1 MQLQTVFLILL
12 TVIIAIGLVVF
23 QYLYKSRSTG
33 LLNIGLS
40 ILRFIALF
48 CVLLLLINPKVT
60 KEQYS
65 LEKANLIILSDNT
78 ASINQANGIN
88 QLLSAKSQIEND
100 YDINERFK
108 LGAYAFGTEL
118 NSSDSLSFQEKAT
131 NIGRALS
138 SLNEIYAGTTSAILL
153 LTDGNQTLGE
163 DYEFYGRR
171 QKFPIFPMVVGDTT
185 SYQDTRID
193 QVNTNKYAFL
203 KNKYPIEIF
212 VSYQGKNTVSTTLSI
227 SEAGQNLYKE
237 QIELSE
243 IGNSKIINTLL
254 DATTV
259 GPKNIKI
266 SLSPLENERNI
277 ANNSR
282 QIGVE
287 VIDEKTNIALVSQI
301 LHPDLGALKKAI
313 ESNEQRSVSII
324 KPSLAP
330 SQLEQFDLFII
341 YQPDSYFEGL
351 YTYIQSKG
359 ANIFTITG
367 PKTDWTFLNKVQNS
381 FQKKSFDQKEEV
393 TPILNPGYT
402 HFDITDLDVSEFP
415 PLETTLGELLIT
427 TSYENMLTQRIKGMD
442 MNEPLF
448 STLET
453 NLRREA
459 VLFGENIWK
468 WRVESYREDQEFKK
482 FDDFI
487 SKVIFYLANSKPR
500 TRLTLAYE
508 NIYQGI
514 NEAIIRAT
522 YFDETFVFD
531 SNATIKLS
539 INGVGNSIARQ
550 IPMLLKN
557 GYYEADIRTLPS
569 GEYSFTA
576 SVENENLKKAGR
588 FTILDYDLE
597 QQQLSS
603 NYKKLDR
610 LAKSTNA
617 ALYFPSQ
624 VSEFAED
631 LINDNR
637 FLPVQKSNQNVVS
650 LIDFK
655 ILLGII
661 AAALTAE
668 WFIRKFNGLI

>member
-12 TVIIAIGLVVF
+12 TVIIALGLVIF
-23 QYLYKSRSTG
+23 QYHYKSRSKGVLNTG
-33 LLNIGLS
+33 LSL
-40 ILRFIALF
+40 LRFIALF

-78 ASINQANGIN
+78 SSINQANGIN
-88 QLLSAKSQIEND
+88 QLLSIKSQIEDN

-108 LGAYAFGTEL
+108 LEEYAFGAEL
-118 NSSDSLSFQEKAT
+118 NTSDSLSFEEKAT

-185 SYQDTRID
+185 SYQDIRID

-227 SEAGQNLYKE
+227 AEAGQNLYKE
-237 QIELSE
+237 QIVLSE
-243 IGNSKIINTLL
+243 TGNSRIINTLL
-254 DATTV
+254 DAATV
-259 GPKNIKI
+259 GAKNIKI
-266 SLSPLENERNI
+266 TLSPLENERNI
-277 ANNSR
+277 TNNSR
-282 QIGVE
+282 QVGVE

-324 KPSLAP
+324 KPSLTP

-341 YQPDSYFEGL
+341 YQPDLSFEGL
-351 YTYIQSKG
+351 YTYMNSKG
-359 ANIFTITG
+359 TNIFTITG

-381 FQKKSFDQKEEV
+381 FQKNSFDQKEDV
-393 TPILNPGYT
+393 TPILNKGYT
-402 HFDITDLDVSEFP
+402 HFDITDLDISEFP
-415 PLETTLGELLIT
+415 PIETTLGELLIT

-448 STLET
+448 ATLET

-468 WRVESYREDQEFKK
+468 WRAQSFREDQEFKK

-487 SKVIFYLANSKPR
+487 SKVIFYLANSKSR

-514 NEAIIRAT
+514 NEATIKAT
-522 YFDETFVFD
+522 YFNETFVFD
-531 SNATIKLS
+531 TNATIRLS
-539 INGVGNSIARQ
+539 INGIGNSISRQ
-550 IPMLLKN
+550 IPMLLKK

-569 GEYSFTA
+569 GEYSFTVN
-576 SVENENLKKAGR
+576 VENENLKKTGR

-603 NYKKLDR
+603 NYKKLER
-610 LAKSTNA
+610 LANSTNA
-617 ALYFPSQ
+617 ALYFPSE
-624 VSEFAED
+624 VSKFTEG
-631 LINDNR
+631 LIKDNR

-661 AAALTAE
+661 ASALTAE

>member
-1 MQLQTVFLILL
+1 MQLQKVFLILL
-12 TVIIAIGLVVF
+12 TVIIALGLVIF
-23 QYLYKSRSTG
+23 QYHYKTRSKGSLY
-33 LLNIGLS
+33 IGLS
-40 ILRFIALF
+40 LLRFIALF

-88 QLLSAKSQIEND
+88 QLLSAKSQIEDD

-108 LGAYAFGTEL
+108 LAEYAFGAEL
-118 NSSDSLSFQEKAT
+118 NTSDSLSFEEKAT

-171 QKFPIFPMVVGDTT
+171 QKFPIFPMVVGDTI
-185 SYQDTRID
+185 SYQDIRID

-227 SEAGQNLYKE
+227 TEAGQNLYKE
-237 QIELSE
+237 KIVLSE
-243 IGNSKIINTLL
+243 IRNSKIINTLL

-259 GPKNIKI
+259 GAKNIKI
-266 SLSPLENERNI
+266 TLSPLENERNI

-341 YQPDSYFEGL
+341 YQPDLSFEGL

-367 PKTDWTFLNKVQNS
+367 PKTDWKFLNRVQNS
-381 FQKKSFDQKEEV
+381 FQKNSFDQKEEV

-415 PLETTLGELLIT
+415 PIETTLGELLIT

-468 WRVESYREDQEFKK
+468 WRAQSYREDQEFKK

-514 NEAIIRAT
+514 NEAIIKAT

-531 SNATIKLS
+531 TNATIKLS
-539 INGVGNSIARQ
+539 INGVGNSISRQ

-569 GEYSFTA
+569 GEYNFTA
-576 SVENENLKKAGR
+576 SVENENLKKTGR

-603 NYKKLDR
+603 NYKKLER

-617 ALYFPSQ
+617 KLYFPAQ
-624 VSEFAED
+624 VSKFAED